1 MNDYDMILMLNK
13 GLYGGTSFVGHQFS
27 RSNIPGTFSYN
38 PQEEEKTDLMF
49 DVSNL
54 YGMIDKLFSISLLF
68 FIYKYFSGWS
78 MSKPMPIG
86 DFRWEDPSNFD
97 TKDKID
103 RLKCDGDRG
112 YFLMV
117 L

>member
-68 FIYKYFSGWS
+68 FIYKYF
-78 MSKPMPIG
+78 
-86 DFRWEDPSNFD
+86 FRLVNVKTDAYRRFQMGRSE
-97 TKDKID
+97 
-103 RLKCDGDRG
+103 
-112 YFLMV
+112 
-117 L
+117 